1 MSFVSNLIKRAGPA
15 GLYRVA
21 RQLTAG
27 VPKILMYHRF
37 SESRQAGYTS
47 RENFEEQLRYLK
59 QYHTV
64 LTLNDIVSARLEQK
78 PVAPNAVVLTI
89 DDGFLDFY
97 SIAFPLLQ
105 QYQLPATLFV
115 TTGFINGDLW
125 LWPDKVSWLL
135 AVNAEPKRNV
145 VIGSLE
151 LAPGAFS
158 AHRVA
163 ETWQRLIDYLLTVAD
178 AEKHRLIAELS
189 QQLLV
194 ELPARAPDHYQA
206 CSWQQ
211 LREMQQA
218 GIEIGGHTVTHPSL
232 GQVPE
237 AEVRREIEG
246 CRDMLIE
253 HLGEQARPFCYP
265 NGTVADFTPFVKRV
279 VEESGFIAAVTAFD
293 DCEGTNDRFAMR
305 RFPCDD
311 NMFQFYKCVSGVQH
325 LGNRFRKTEINA

>member
-37 SESRQAGYTS
+37 SEVKQPGFTSRQS
-47 RENFEEQLRYLK
+47 FEDQLQYLK
-59 QYHTV
+59 QHHSV
-64 LTLNDIVSARLEQK
+64 LTLNDIVSARLEHMPIPK
-78 PVAPNAVVLTI
+78 NAVLLTV

-97 SIAFPLLQ
+97 SIAFPLLR

-135 AVNAEPKRNV
+135 SENAEPKQDV
-145 VIGSLE
+145 VIGALVLE
-151 LAPGAFS
+151 PDAFLA
-158 AHRVA
+158 AHRPA
-163 ETWQRLIDYLLTVAD
+163 TWQRLIDYLLTVAD
-178 AEKHRLIAELS
+178 AEKHQLITELS
-189 QQLLV
+189 RQLSL
-194 ELPARAPDHYQA
+194 ELPGLAPAQYRA

-232 GQVPE
+232 GQVTE
-237 AEVRREIEG
+237 SQVRREIEG
-246 CRDMLIE
+246 CRDMLSE
-253 HLGEQARPFCYP
+253 HLGDRARPFCYP
-265 NGTVADFTPFVKRV
+265 NGTISDFTPFVKQV
-279 VEESGFIAAVTAFD
+279 VEEAGFIAAVTAFD
-293 DCEGTNDRFAMR
+293 DCGGTADRFAMR

-325 LGNRFRKTEINA
+325 LGNQFRKTEIRE